1 MLDENRTADED
12 AMSQPT
18 ITLWSDANYFS
29 PYVMSVYVALAE
41 KGLTFTLKAVDLD
54 RGEHLTPQW
63 QGYKQTRRVPVLEI
77 DGFELSESSAIDE
90 YLEVRFAPPEWERI
104 YPHDLQKRARARQ
117 IQAWLR
123 SDLGPIREERSTDV
137 IFAGVKKPALTQA
150 GAASASKLFDTASRL
165 LEHGNPNLF
174 GEWCIADADLALML
188 NRLVLNGDDVP
199 QALADYAAFQ
209 WQRASV
215 QRYVALSAKRAG

>member
-1 MLDENRTADED
+1 
-12 AMSQPT
+12 MSQPA
-18 ITLWSDANYFS
+18 ITLWSDANFFS

-41 KGLTFTLKAVDLD
+41 KGLTFNLKTVDLD
-54 RGEHLTPQW
+54 RGDHLKPQW
-63 QGYKQTRRVPVLEI
+63 QGYALTRRVPVLEI

-90 YLEVRFAPPEWERI
+90 YLEDRFAPPEWERI

-123 SDLGPIREERSTDV
+123 SDLVPIREQRATDV
-137 IFAGVKKPALTQA
+137 IFGGAKMPALNEA
-150 GAASASKLFDTASRL
+150 GEASASKLFETATKL

-188 NRLVLNGDDVP
+188 NRLVLNGDAVP
-199 QALADYAAFQ
+199 QALADYASFQ

-215 QRYVALSAKRAG
+215 QRFVALSAKRAG